1 MLIKHGD
8 GQILT
13 VVKSAEDIEQAK
25 KLAEQAQTAIAEA
38 ANQTTTEKSKK
49 ETN

>member
-1 MLIKHGD
+1 MLIKRGD
-8 GQILT
+8 GKILT

-25 KLAEQAQTAIAEA
+25 KLAEQAQAAIEAEMID
-38 ANQTTTEKSKK
+38 SKKAQK